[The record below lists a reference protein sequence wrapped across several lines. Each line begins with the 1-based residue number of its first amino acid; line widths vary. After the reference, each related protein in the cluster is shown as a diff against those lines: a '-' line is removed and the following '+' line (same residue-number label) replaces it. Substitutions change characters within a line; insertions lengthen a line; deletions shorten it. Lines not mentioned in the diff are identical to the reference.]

1 MVRTPELLD
10 WILNRHGCIKGIV
23 KHHSMY
29 DDDDAII
36 TSILANMKSLGPN
49 QYVTTKSGSANKL
62 VGSATAANIRTKNN
76 STNAKGSNSR
86 IIRLDVEPKCVY
98 QRNNEASFNLWRWRW
113 DYSQHI
119 TRYEIGGAKW
129 IDEYKIRVKCS
140 TRALLE
146 LLIVAPTFLTN
157 SRFGASASW
166 LDLIAFWTF
175 SFFSFT
181 SSLFIFALTNK
192 AYKSY
197 TCTCFLLLPCP
208 YFSALF
214 VAFLVFHSFPFSV
227 LPPLSSFLP

>member
-62 VGSATAANIRTKNN
+62 VGSARAANIRTKNN

-98 QRNNEASFNLWRWRW
+98 QRNNEASFNL
-113 DYSQHI
+113 
-119 TRYEIGGAKW
+119 
-129 IDEYKIRVKCS
+129 
-140 TRALLE
+140 
-146 LLIVAPTFLTN
+146 
-157 SRFGASASW
+157 
-166 LDLIAFWTF
+166 
-175 SFFSFT
+175 
-181 SSLFIFALTNK
+181 
-192 AYKSY
+192 
-197 TCTCFLLLPCP
+197 
-208 YFSALF
+208 
-214 VAFLVFHSFPFSV
+214 
-227 LPPLSSFLP
+227 